1 MLIVATKLLHK
12 HRRTQRLNVACNF
25 CLHTLQLLLQLAFSD
40 FFSDKN
46 INTFTSQT
54 AKMSKQ
60 KKHTFI
66 LSDESINAYGFRVLT
81 DGIDLSAFEKNPVA
95 FWNHRIDDRWKE
107 TPTMPIGKWSNLRKE
122 NGRLLGDLEIDIDDP
137 LGKELERKIN
147 NGYVN
152 AVSINF
158 DPIEIS
164 DAKEHLLVGQTRSTL
179 TKSLL
184 LECSPVGLPGNY
196 GAVKLKQKEG
206 GFLSLNSTSTA
217 KDIDAIIP
225 RLNNTSIKNSNMT
238 TEQKQLLGLDAN
250 ATDEQVTT
258 ALNALKA
265 KAEKTGTTENPAT
278 TPATSLNNEDKTE
291 LENLRKERVT
301 TLINGAIA
309 DKKITEAERETYTE
323 LANGNFESTKKAI
336 EKMQPSV
343 KITSLLQNGG
353 SATATSTATK
363 VEDCEFMKLSKNN
376 PTELARIQ
384 TEDVARFNTIKEEYI
399 QLLKN
404 K

>member
-1 MLIVATKLLHK
+1 
-12 HRRTQRLNVACNF
+12 
-25 CLHTLQLLLQLAFSD
+25 
-40 FFSDKN
+40 
-46 INTFTSQT
+46 
-54 AKMSKQ
+54 MSKQ
-60 KKHTFI
+60 KTHTFI

-81 DGIDLSAFEKNPVA
+81 NGIDLSVFEKNPVA

-164 DAKEHLLVGQTRSTL
+164 DAKEHLLVGQTRGTL

-206 GFLSLNSTSTA
+206 GFLSINSTSTA
-217 KDIDAIIP
+217 KEIDAIIP
-225 RLNNTSIKNSNMT
+225 RLTNTSIKNSNMT

-265 KAEKTGTTENPAT
+265 KAEKTVTAEN
-278 TPATSLNNEDKTE
+278 PATSLNNEEKTE

-309 DKKITEAERETYTE
+309 DKKITEAEREIYTE
-323 LANGNFESTKKAI
+323 LANGNFDNTKKAI

-353 SATATSTATK
+353 GASTTTTATK
-363 VEDCEFMKLSKNN
+363 AEDCEFMKLSKTN

-384 TEDVARFNTIKEEYI
+384 VEDSARFNTMKDEYI